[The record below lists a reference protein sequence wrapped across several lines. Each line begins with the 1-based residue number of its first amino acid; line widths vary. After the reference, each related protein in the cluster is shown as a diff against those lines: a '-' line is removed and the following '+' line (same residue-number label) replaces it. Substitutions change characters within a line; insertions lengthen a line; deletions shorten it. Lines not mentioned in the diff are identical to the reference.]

1 MHLSVLLI
9 IQCHLLTHFPFVQV
23 IEAYNKLESY
33 RPLRKP
39 PLKRDRDI
47 AWKALRERRKI
58 LKELEAFD
66 SCSP

>member
-1 MHLSVLLI
+1 MFLI
-9 IQCHLLTHFPFVQV
+9 IQV

-33 RPLRKP
+33 RPHRKP

-47 AWKALRERRKI
+47 SWKALKERRKI

-66 SCSP
+66 AKSP